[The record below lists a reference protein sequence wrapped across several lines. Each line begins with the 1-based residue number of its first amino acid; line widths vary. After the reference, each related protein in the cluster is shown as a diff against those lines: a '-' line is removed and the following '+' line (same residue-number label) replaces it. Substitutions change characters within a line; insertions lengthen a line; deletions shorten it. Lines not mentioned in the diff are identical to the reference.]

1 MRVAGIDIG
10 SNTSLLLIV
19 EKTEKGFEVLSD
31 NIYFTRLAENIQK
44 NSTLSEAALSRLEQ
58 AFSSIRKQ
66 LDQWRVKEVSIVA
79 TSASRQADNK
89 DKIFKLGQKYNLSP
103 IQIISAEKE
112 AELTF
117 IGSLFGLGHSTEA
130 PLVIDIGGG
139 STEFVNSKK
148 SYSLNMGSVSL
159 TEKFLSHKAITS
171 LEKKGLNQYIKE
183 KIKAITSFL
192 KEDYDHLIFTAGTPT
207 TLAFLEKQS
216 SDMNK
221 AHGLILNKTQVS
233 FWLEKLSNLSVEERK
248 KVPFLPEHRSDV
260 IVSGLSL
267 LQNILELTGKKEF
280 IVSATGVRY
289 GLILEKFENSF

>member
-1 MRVAGIDIG
+1 
-10 SNTSLLLIV
+10 
-19 EKTEKGFEVLSD
+19 
-31 NIYFTRLAENIQK
+31 
-44 NSTLSEAALSRLEQ
+44 
-58 AFSSIRKQ
+58 
-66 LDQWRVKEVSIVA
+66 
-79 TSASRQADNK
+79 
-89 DKIFKLGQKYNLSP
+89 
-103 IQIISAEKE
+103 
-112 AELTF
+112 
-117 IGSLFGLGHSTEA
+117 
-130 PLVIDIGGG
+130 
-139 STEFVNSKK
+139 
-148 SYSLNMGSVSL
+148 MGSVSL
-159 TEKFLSHKAITS
+159 TEKFLSHKAITP

-233 FWLEKLSNLSVEERK
+233 FWLEKLSSLSVEERK